1 MLTNHGWNKII
12 NPEKWS
18 KLGNSFT
25 KYFGDLIDFANPMF
39 GFLASFSESACAI
52 LILLGFCTQ
61 PAAVLLSLTMLFAA
75 LYHITGTGNPESAL
89 IYFSIFTVVF
99 ASLLLRH
106 SFCGFCSMAAD
117 RCRRRSMPRSRSL
130 REIGAPDLLPDPIVT
145 DHRLDQ
151 ALQTVGRTQRFG

>member
-1 MLTNHGWNKII
+1 MNTLVKYITGKVQCYDAGLLLLRLLPSYYMLTNHGWNKII

-61 PAAVLLSLTMLFAA
+61 PAAILLS
-75 LYHITGTGNPESAL
+75 
-89 IYFSIFTVVF
+89 
-99 ASLLLRH
+99 
-106 SFCGFCSMAAD
+106 
-117 RCRRRSMPRSRSL
+117 
-130 REIGAPDLLPDPIVT
+130 
-145 DHRLDQ
+145 
-151 ALQTVGRTQRFG
+151 

>member
-1 MLTNHGWNKII
+1 MNTLVKYITGKVQCYDVGLLLLRLLPTYYMLTNHGWNKII

-39 GFLASFSESACAI
+39 GFLASFSESVGAI
-52 LILLGFCTQ
+52 LILLGLFTQ

-89 IYFSIFTVVF
+89 IYFSIFLTISF
-99 ASLLLRH
+99 TGPGKYSLD
-106 SFCGFCSMAAD
+106 SKFS
-117 RCRRRSMPRSRSL
+117 SNNKN
-130 REIGAPDLLPDPIVT
+130 
-145 DHRLDQ
+145 
-151 ALQTVGRTQRFG
+151 